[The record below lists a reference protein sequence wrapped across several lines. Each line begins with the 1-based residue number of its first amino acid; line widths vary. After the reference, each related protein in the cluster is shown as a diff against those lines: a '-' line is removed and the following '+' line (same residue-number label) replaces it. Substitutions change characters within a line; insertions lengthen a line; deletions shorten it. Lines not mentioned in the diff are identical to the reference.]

1 MWQANLSWEDAKK
14 RAEIIAT
21 IRQFFTTR
29 EVIEVETPL
38 LSHGTVTDVHLD
50 AFSTTAYPA
59 IDNKLM
65 YLQTSP
71 EFAMKRLLAS
81 GFQSIY
87 QICKAFRYEDSGRF
101 HNAEFTMLE
110 WYRLGFDHYALM
122 DEVDELLQY
131 VLACEPSDKF
141 TYQQLFQTYLNI
153 DPLNTDLNELKACL
167 AANNILGDWITA
179 EKDLDVLL
187 QVLFSE
193 VIERQIGKERP
204 VMVYHYPSSQ
214 AALAKISK
222 EDNRVAE
229 RFECYFHGI
238 ELANGFH
245 ELVNASE
252 QAERFKQDNLKRK
265 AIGKPEMPIDDNFLQ
280 ALEVGLPKC
289 AGVAL
294 GVDRLLMI
302 ALKKT
307 SIEKV
312 LTFTTE
318 NA

>member
-1 MWQANLSWEDAKK
+1 MWQANITWEDAKK

-29 EVIEVETPL
+29 DVIEVDTPL

-50 AFSTTAYPA
+50 AFSTVAYPS

-87 QICKAFRYEDSGRF
+87 QIGKAFRYEDSGRF

-110 WYRLGFDHYALM
+110 WYRIGFDHFALM

-131 VLACEPSDKF
+131 VLACEPADKF

-153 DPLNTDLNELKACL
+153 DPLNTNLTELKTCL
-167 AANNILGDWITA
+167 ADNEVLGDWITS
-179 EKDLDVLL
+179 EQDQDVLL

-193 VIERQIGKERP
+193 IIEKQIGKERP
-204 VMVYHYPSSQ
+204 AMVYHYPSSQ

-222 EDNRVAE
+222 MDNRVAE

-245 ELVNASE
+245 ELVNANE
-252 QAERFKQDNLKRK
+252 QVQRFRQDNLKRK
-265 AIGKPEMPIDDNFLQ
+265 AIGKPEMPIDDNFIQ
-280 ALEVGLPKC
+280 ALEFGLPKC

-294 GVDRLLMI
+294 GVDRLMMI

-307 SIEKV
+307 RIEKV

>member
-1 MWQANLSWEDAKK
+1 MWQANLTWEDAKK
-14 RAEIIAT
+14 RAEIIST

-29 EVIEVETPL
+29 DVIEVETPL

-50 AFSTTAYPA
+50 AFSTVAYPA
-59 IDNKLM
+59 NDNKLM

-81 GFQSIY
+81 GYQSIY

-110 WYRLGFDHYALM
+110 WYRLGFDHFTLM

-131 VLACEPSDKF
+131 VLACEPADKF
-141 TYQQLFQTYLNI
+141 TYQQLFQTYLNV
-153 DPLNTDLNELKACL
+153 DPLNTNLSELKACL
-167 AANNILGDWITA
+167 ADNEVLGDWIAT
-179 EKDLDVLL
+179 EHDLDILL

-193 VIERQIGKERP
+193 VIEKQIGKDRP
-204 VMVYHYPSSQ
+204 ALVYHYPSSQ
-214 AALAKISK
+214 AALAKISL
-222 EDNRVAE
+222 EDSRVAE
-229 RFECYFHGI
+229 RFECYYHGV

-245 ELVNASE
+245 ELLDHKE
-252 QAERFKQDNLKRK
+252 QAKRFMLDNDKRK
-265 AIGKPEMPIDDNFLQ
+265 QTGKTQMPIDQNLLQ
-280 ALEVGLPKC
+280 ALESGLPKC

-302 ALKKT
+302 ALKKNR
-307 SIEKV
+307 IGKV
-312 LTFTTE
+312 ITFTTD